1 MSSYRMTRILKITV
15 YSMFACF
22 LALLN
27 TMEVNELGP
36 LSTVLKDYI
45 PLHLIKTL
53 NTDKFKI
60 SASVLYMRRPICL
73 IRIDKKKHPDM
84 LKLYFIPNTEID
96 WKKTIYIV
104 SIFGQYAMINNPK
117 TPEKLI
123 KMFERMFEQ
132 IKRDFP
138 DRKDVVQ
145 PIETQLSFLIEDL
158 DNVGEFKT
166 IDEFMESFKSP
177 SVQSKPSTS
186 TRVSVEKRPNT
197 PRKPT
202 ISNGILG
209 PPPPKSG
216 AGIRPPEKS
225 RPIMIHPNG
234 TYSQVRRVRLSIP
247 DSQSK
252 TRGKRVKFVSPTPI
266 PTPRKYRL
274 PFIGWFFPNKKTVK
288 NPNPWK
294 K

>member
-15 YSMFACF
+15 YSMFTAF

-36 LSTVLKDYI
+36 LSTVLKGFYS
-45 PLHLIKTL
+45 PLYRMEPSTPYKQIITAAVQYK
-53 NTDKFKI
+53 
-60 SASVLYMRRPICL
+60 RRPICL
-73 IRIDKKKHPDM
+73 IRIDKKNHPDM
-84 LKLYFIPNTEID
+84 LKLYFLTNTNID
-96 WKKTIYIV
+96 WTETIYIV
-104 SIFGQYAMINNPK
+104 SIFKQYAMINNPK

-145 PIETQLSFLIEDL
+145 PIETELSDLMEDL
-158 DNVGEFKT
+158 DNTDEFKSL
-166 IDEFMESFKSP
+166 DAFMESFKSP

-186 TRVSVEKRPNT
+186 TRVRFENKANT

-202 ISNGILG
+202 ISHGKLG

-216 AGIRPPEKS
+216 PVRIAPEKS
-225 RPIMIHPNG
+225 GPIMFRSNG
-234 TYSQVRRVRLSIP
+234 THRQTRRSSIP
-247 DSQSK
+247 VSQSK
-252 TRGKRVKFVSPTPI
+252 TRGKSRLKLVPRPI
-266 PTPRKYRL
+266 L
-274 PFIGWFFPNKKTVK
+274 PFLGWFFKKK